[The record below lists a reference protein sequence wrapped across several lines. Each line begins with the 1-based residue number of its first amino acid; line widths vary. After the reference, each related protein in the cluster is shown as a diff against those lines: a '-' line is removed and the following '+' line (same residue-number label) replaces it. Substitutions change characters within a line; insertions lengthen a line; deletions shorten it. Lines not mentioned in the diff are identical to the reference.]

1 MGRGRAKAKQTKVAR
16 QLKYNSGG
24 TDLSRLASELGAST
38 SSQPPN
44 GEPFEDDEDDDD
56 PYARYAELYN
66 SDDEDDED
74 DGSGPAS
81 HRRGA

>member
-24 TDLSRLASELGAST
+24 TDLSRLAEELGASP
-38 SSQPPN
+38 SNPQPPN
-44 GEPFEDDEDDDD
+44 GEPLEDDDQDDDLYARYADLYEDDDDEDDQ
-56 PYARYAELYN
+56 
-66 SDDEDDED
+66 S
-74 DGSGPAS
+74 SQ